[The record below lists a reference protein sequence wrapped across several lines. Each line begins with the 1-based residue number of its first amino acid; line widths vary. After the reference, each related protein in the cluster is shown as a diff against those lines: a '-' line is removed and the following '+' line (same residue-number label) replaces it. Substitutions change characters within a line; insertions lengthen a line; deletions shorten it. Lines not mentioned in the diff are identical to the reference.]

1 MKPETKRALRW
12 LWILPALLVAAVIG
26 FVIWGLTPLGP
37 TDVALRAL
45 ESGDGVDVT
54 EAAGGWAFSPTS
66 SEPTAGLVL
75 YPGGHVDARSYAPL
89 ARVIAQRGY
98 LVVVPRVPLSLAFFD
113 VNAADAAV
121 AEFPDIQTWAVA
133 GHSLG
138 GVAAALYA
146 QSNPTDVGGL
156 VLYASYPSDGV
167 DFSESD
173 LEVASTTGT
182 LDGVVN
188 RESLVASYP
197 RLPQGSDTTPIIGG
211 NHAQFGAYGPQPG
224 DNPATISAERQW
236 ELAADSAQEVLSRA
250 AAATAGN

>member
-1 MKPETKRALRW
+1 M
-12 LWILPALLVAAVIG
+12 
-26 FVIWGLTPLGP
+26 
-37 TDVALRAL
+37 
-45 ESGDGVDVT
+45 
-54 EAAGGWAFSPTS
+54 
-66 SEPTAGLVL
+66 L

-113 VNAADAAV
+113 VNAADAAL
-121 AEFPDIQTWAVA
+121 AEFPTIKTWAVA

-156 VLYASYPSDGV
+156 VLYASYPSEGV

-197 RLPQGSDTTPIIGG
+197 RLPQRFGHHADHRRQPRAVRSVRTPAGR
-211 NHAQFGAYGPQPG
+211 QPG
-224 DNPATISAERQW
+224 DH
-236 ELAADSAQEVLSRA
+236 LGRA
-250 AAATAGN
+250 AVGTRG